1 MHYPLQAENILKT
14 KKIAMA
20 TKVKNTLSSL
30 YETEGS
36 PCGRVF
42 GMVYFHTNRLLK
54 LGVRFW
60 GLGIGV

>member
-42 GMVYFHTNRLLK
+42 GMVYFHTNR
-54 LGVRFW
+54 
-60 GLGIGV
+60 

>member
-1 MHYPLQAENILKT
+1 MHYPLQVENILKT

-36 PCGRVF
+36 PCGRVSEHPNKSLTEV
-42 GMVYFHTNRLLK
+42 GC
-54 LGVRFW
+54 
-60 GLGIGV
+60 